1 MKRHIDMRFVI
12 GVFVVLLGALSLTQC
27 SKVPAGNVGV
37 KFKLYGDGKG
47 SLQEL
52 QPGRYWVGW
61 GYDLYTFPTFTQNYT
76 WTKSATE
83 GSVNDESLT
92 FQTVEGLSVNAD
104 VGITYH
110 IDPDKVTNI
119 FQKYRKGVD
128 EITDIYLR
136 NMVRD
141 SLVKESSTLG
151 IESVYGRGKAVL
163 IQSVQD
169 DVAKEVQPTGIVIEK
184 IYWIGELRLPQTVV
198 ASINAK
204 IQATQ
209 MAEQRNN
216 EIAQAQAEASKEVAV
231 AEGRAKAQLAI
242 AGAEAQA
249 IKLKGDA
256 LRANPNV
263 IDMAAIEKWNGQL
276 PTYTGS
282 GSVPFIRLP
291 EPGRNDGKTDK

>member
-1 MKRHIDMRFVI
+1 MKGMSARLLVAFFV
-12 GVFVVLLGALSLTQC
+12 LALGALSLTQC

-76 WTKSATE
+76 WTRSATE
-83 GSVNDESLT
+83 GSPNDESLT

-110 IDPDKVTNI
+110 INPDKVTTI
-119 FQKYRKGVD
+119 FQKYRKGVN

-141 SLVKESSTLG
+141 SLVKESSSLG
-151 IESVYGRGKAVL
+151 IESVYGRGKASL

-169 DVAKEVQPTGIVIEK
+169 DVDQQVRPSGIVIEM
-184 IYWIGELRLPQTVV
+184 IYWIGELRLPPSAV

-209 MAEQRNN
+209 MAEQRKN
-216 EIAQAQAEASKEVAV
+216 EIAQAQAEAAKEVAM
-231 AEGRAKAQLAI
+231 AEGRAKAQLTI
-242 AGAEAQA
+242 AEAEAQA
-249 IKLKGDA
+249 IRLKGDA
-256 LRANPNV
+256 LRANPNI
-263 IDMAAIEKWNGQL
+263 IDMTAVEKWNGQL
-276 PTYTGS
+276 PTYNG
-282 GSVPFIRLP
+282 GGAMPFIHLP
-291 EPGRNDGKTDK
+291 ESKQ

>member
-1 MKRHIDMRFVI
+1 MKSIFSALT
-12 GVFVVLLGALSLTQC
+12 LLGLILLALASLSLTQC

-52 QPGRYWVGW
+52 PPGRYWVGW

-76 WTKSATE
+76 WTRSATE
-83 GSVNDESLT
+83 GSPNDESLT

-110 IDPDKVTNI
+110 INPDKVTTI
-119 FQKYRKGVD
+119 FQKYRKGVN

-141 SLVKESSTLG
+141 ALVKEASVLG
-151 IESVYGRGKAVL
+151 IESVYGRGKAAL

-169 DVAKEVQPTGIVIEK
+169 DVSQQVGPTGIVIEK

-198 ASINAK
+198 QSINAK

-209 MAEQRNN
+209 MAEQRKN
-216 EIAQAQAEASKEVAV
+216 EIAQAQAEAAKEVAM
-231 AEGRAKAQLAI
+231 AEGKAKAQLAI
-242 AGAEAQA
+242 AEAEAQA
-249 IKLKGDA
+249 IRMKGDA
-256 LRANPNV
+256 LRANPDV
-263 IDMAAIEKWNGQL
+263 IQMSAVDKWNGQL
-276 PTYTGS
+276 PMYTGG
-282 GSVPFIRLP
+282 GSVPLIQLP
-291 EPGRNDGKTDK
+291 EAK

>member
-1 MKRHIDMRFVI
+1 MKGIINARLLVA
-12 GVFVVLLGALSLTQC
+12 VFALALGALSLTQC

-76 WTKSATE
+76 WTESATE
-83 GSVNDESLT
+83 GSPNDESLT

-110 IDPDKVTNI
+110 INPDKVTTI
-119 FQKYRKGVD
+119 FQKYRKGVN

-141 SLVKESSTLG
+141 SLVKESSSLG
-151 IESVYGRGKAVL
+151 IESVYGRGKASL

-169 DVAKEVQPTGIVIEK
+169 DVDQQVGPTGIVIEK
-184 IYWIGELRLPQTVV
+184 IYWIGELRLPPNVV
-198 ASINAK
+198 QSINAK

-216 EIAQAQAEASKEVAV
+216 EIAQAKAEAAKEVAM
-231 AEGRAKAQLAI
+231 AEGKAKAQLTI
-242 AGAEAQA
+242 AEAEAQA
-249 IKLKGDA
+249 IRLKGDA
-256 LRANPNV
+256 LRANPDIV
-263 IDMAAIEKWNGQL
+263 QMTAVEKWNGQL
-276 PTYTGS
+276 PVYTGG
-282 GSVPFIRLP
+282 GSVPLIQLP
-291 EPGRNDGKTDK
+291 AAK

>member
-1 MKRHIDMRFVI
+1 MSKIIDTR
-12 GVFVVLLGALSLTQC
+12 LLVGLFALLLAALSLTQC

-76 WTKSATE
+76 WTRDVNE
-83 GSVNDESLT
+83 GSPTDESLT

-110 IDPDKVTNI
+110 IDPARVTTI

-141 SLVKESSTLG
+141 ALVKEASTLG

-163 IQSVQD
+163 IEAVQD
-169 DVAKEVQPTGIVIEK
+169 DIARQVQPTGIVIEK
-184 IYWIGELRLPQTVV
+184 IYWIGELRLPPTVV
-198 ASINAK
+198 NSINAK
-204 IQATQ
+204 IEATQ
-209 MAEQRNN
+209 KAEQRKN
-216 EIAQAQAEASKEVAV
+216 EIAQAQAEAAKEVAI
-231 AEGRAKAQLAI
+231 AEGQAKAQLAI
-242 AGAEAQA
+242 ATAEAQA
-249 IKLKGDA
+249 IRMKGDA

-263 IDMAAIEKWNGQL
+263 IDMTAVEKWNGQL
-276 PTYTGS
+276 PSYTG
-282 GSVPFIRLP
+282 GGAMPFIRLP
-291 EPGRNDGKTDK
+291 QTKQ

>member
-1 MKRHIDMRFVI
+1 MKRMQGARFVAML
-12 GVFVVLLGALSLTQC
+12 FVLALGALSLTQC

-76 WTKSATE
+76 WTRSATE
-83 GSVNDESLT
+83 GSPNDESLT

-110 IDPDKVTNI
+110 INPDKVTTI
-119 FQKYRKGVD
+119 FQKYRKGVN

-141 SLVKESSTLG
+141 SLVKESSSLG
-151 IESVYGRGKAVL
+151 IESVYGRGKASL

-169 DVAKEVQPTGIVIEK
+169 DVDQQVLPTGIVIEK
-184 IYWIGELRLPQTVV
+184 IYWIGELRLPPTVV

-209 MAEQRNN
+209 MAEQRKN
-216 EIAQAQAEASKEVAV
+216 EIAQAQAEAAKEVAM
-231 AEGRAKAQLAI
+231 AEGRAKAQLTI

-249 IKLKGDA
+249 IRLKGDA
-256 LRANPNV
+256 LRANPNI
-263 IDMAAIEKWNGQL
+263 IDMTAVEKWNGQL
-276 PTYTGS
+276 PTYTG
-282 GSVPFIRLP
+282 GGAMPFIHVP
-291 EPGRNDGKTDK
+291 ENKQ

>member
-1 MKRHIDMRFVI
+1 MKTTFNARLLI
-12 GVFVVLLGALSLTQC
+12 GVFSLLLAALSLTQC

-47 SLQEL
+47 ALQEL
-52 QPGRYWVGW
+52 PPGRYWVGW

-76 WTKSATE
+76 WTRSATE
-83 GSVNDESLT
+83 GSPNDESLT

-110 IDPDKVTNI
+110 INPDKVTAI
-119 FQKYRKGVD
+119 FQKYRKGVN

-151 IESVYGRGKAVL
+151 IESVYGRGKASL

-169 DVAKEVQPTGIVIEK
+169 DVDRQVRATGIVIEK
-184 IYWIGELRLPQTVV
+184 IYWIGELRLPANVV

-209 MAEQRNN
+209 MAEQRKN
-216 EIAQAQAEASKEVAV
+216 EIAQAQAEANKVVAM
-231 AEGRAKAQLAI
+231 AEGKAKAQLVMAT
-242 AGAEAQA
+242 AEAQA
-249 IKLKGDA
+249 IRLKGDA
-256 LRANPNV
+256 LRANPDI
-263 IDMAAIEKWNGQL
+263 IDMSAVEKWNGQL
-276 PTYTGS
+276 PTYTGT
-282 GSVPFIRLP
+282 GVMPFIHLP
-291 EPGRNDGKTDK
+291 ASRQ